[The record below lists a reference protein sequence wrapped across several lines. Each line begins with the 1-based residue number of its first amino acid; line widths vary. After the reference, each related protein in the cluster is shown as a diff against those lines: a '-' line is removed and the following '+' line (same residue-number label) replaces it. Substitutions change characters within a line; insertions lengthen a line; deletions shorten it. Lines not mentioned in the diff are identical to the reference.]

1 MPLHRSSTYTVV
13 LYLYVWQ
20 PCIGATFPFYRAI
33 KSASFSFLLT
43 ISCWGKLHVRVLNM
57 AHYFLPHTFFSSMG
71 SFKNYVDTILDFL
84 DYVLKYLPW
93 MHNGFLIYV
102 DCRGCGNKIKFFII
116 MSNWYLVYDANLL
129 SELSSNKF
137 ENVYITHFLDHFF
150 WLLKY
155 FLLILII
162 RLCLSLYWVFEI
174 NFLSV
179 AHENPCC

>member
-71 SFKNYVDTILDFL
+71 STNNYVDKTLAFFN
-84 DYVLKYLPW
+84 LPTSTW
-93 MHNGFLIYV
+93 M
-102 DCRGCGNKIKFFII
+102 FFTL
-116 MSNWYLVYDANLL
+116 N
-129 SELSSNKF
+129 
-137 ENVYITHFLDHFF
+137 ENVDKNKPLWFLNWIGWVCLTLTHSHWTGVFF
-150 WLLKY
+150 WS
-155 FLLILII
+155 F
-162 RLCLSLYWVFEI
+162 
-174 NFLSV
+174 V
-179 AHENPCC
+179 AN